1 MTVYVG
7 ITCSQKKTKN
17 ESNFPFTVPYYHTSV
32 EWLSCSAAKVQVAFW
47 DSLC

>member
-17 ESNFPFTVPYYHTSV
+17 ESNFPFTVPYTSI
-32 EWLSCSAAKVQVAFW
+32 ECLPCSVAKVQVEFW
-47 DSLC
+47 HFLC